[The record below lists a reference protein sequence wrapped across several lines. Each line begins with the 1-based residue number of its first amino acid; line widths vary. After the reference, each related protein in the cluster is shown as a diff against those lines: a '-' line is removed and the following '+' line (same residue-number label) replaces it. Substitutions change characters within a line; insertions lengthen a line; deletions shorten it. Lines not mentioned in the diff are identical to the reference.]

1 MPGRDLYN
9 NVRRLAANI
18 NREYVAPA
26 IWNGLQTAVGG
37 LVPAMEQAYD
47 VSQTIG
53 WDMTAEQAQDAARFA
68 IGAASVITPIIEE
81 NAPRRSGVR
90 GKRKRPD
97 SRVLQGRSIL
107 ESPSTGSSGGTAQSA
122 HKRLRSSSS
131 LSLPTHLSPWYK
143 GYKPSP
149 IDLKSSPRSQEWL
162 KWTPSFSS
170 SGSASL
176 QKRGNRHRKHLTWFN
191 TRVLLRA
198 RRNIKLRK
206 AKALR
211 NNRAARLLFARR
223 PLPQLRH
230 RRRVNP
236 RILARLKQ
244 TNWRRHH
251 AAKKS
256 LGFAARQYRR
266 LVRSRQRSKRRR
278 R

>member
-9 NVRRLAANI
+9 NVRRLAQNI
-18 NREYVAPA
+18 NQGYVAPA
-26 IWNGLQTAVGG
+26 VRAGIDTALNG
-37 LVPAMEQAYD
+37 LVPALSQAYD

-53 WDMTAEQAQDAARFA
+53 WDMSVEQAQDALRFA
-68 IGAASVITPIIEE
+68 VGAASVVTPLIESV
-81 NAPRRSGVR
+81 APRRSGVR
-90 GKRKRPD
+90 GKRKRPG
-97 SRVLQGRSIL
+97 SAVLQGRSIL

-131 LSLPTHLSPWYK
+131 LSLPTHLDPWYK
-143 GYKPSP
+143 GYQPKSL
-149 IDLKSSPRSQEWL
+149 DLKSSARTQEWL

-170 SGSASL
+170 QGSGSL
-176 QKRGNRHRKHLTWFN
+176 QRRGARHRKYLSWFN

-206 AKALR
+206 ARATR

-223 PLPQLRH
+223 PLPQLRF
-230 RRRVNP
+230 RRQVNP

-256 LGFAARQYRR
+256 LAFAARQYRR
-266 LVRSRQRSKRRR
+266 LVRSRQRSRRR